1 MLPIAEFEKRFRAL
15 LEELDG
21 VAEDTGDEDLED
33 MNAEFE
39 DALFMLSEIDP
50 KSEDAAEEL
59 ADALE
64 EFETLRD
71 DYARRHDTRD
81 IAERLGMLIQM
92 ARNNG

>member
-21 VAEDTGDEDLED
+21 IAEDVGDEDLED

-39 DALFMLSEIDP
+39 DALLMLSEIDP
-50 KSEDAAEEL
+50 KAEDAAEEI

-64 EFETLRD
+64 EFEALRD
-71 DYARRHDTRD
+71 DYARQPDTKD

-92 ARNNG
+92 ARGNA

>member
-21 VAEDTGDEDLED
+21 VAEDVGDEDLED

-50 KSEDAAEEL
+50 KSGDASEEI

-64 EFETLRD
+64 EFEALKD
-71 DYARRHDTRD
+71 DYARRPDTKA
-81 IAERLGMLIQM
+81 IADRLGMLIEM
-92 ARNNG
+92 ARGNA

>member
-21 VAEDTGDEDLED
+21 VAEDVGDEDLED

-50 KSEDAAEEL
+50 KSDDAQEEI

-64 EFETLRD
+64 EFEALRD
-71 DYARRHDTRD
+71 DYARRADTKD
-81 IAERLGMLIQM
+81 IAERLSMLIQM
-92 ARNNG
+92 VRNNG

>member
-50 KSEDAAEEL
+50 KSDDAAEEL
-59 ADALE
+59 DDALDE
-64 EFETLRD
+64 LEALKD
-71 DYARRHDTRD
+71 SYARWPEAREAAD
-81 IAERLGMLIQM
+81 RLGMLIQM
-92 ARNNG
+92 ARGNA

>member
-21 VAEDTGDEDLED
+21 VAEDAEDEDLED
-33 MNAEFE
+33 MNAELE

-50 KSEDAAEEL
+50 KSDEAAEEL

-64 EFETLRD
+64 EFEALRD
-71 DYARRHDTRD
+71 DYARRPDTKD
-81 IAERLGMLIQM
+81 VADRLGMLIQM
-92 ARNNG
+92 ARGNA

>member
-21 VAEDTGDEDLED
+21 IAEDIGDEDLED

-39 DALFMLSEIDP
+39 DALLMLSEIDP
-50 KSEDAAEEL
+50 KADDATEEV

-64 EFETLRD
+64 EFEGLKD
-71 DYARRHDTRD
+71 DYARRPDTKD
-81 IAERLGMLIQM
+81 IAERIGMLIEM
-92 ARNNG
+92 ARGNA